1 MKNFKTYRQQLS
13 ILRSRGLVVP
23 KTGLPMRILENENY
37 YKLING
43 YKDLFLDTSSHDEIY
58 RQGTQFSEVKSL
70 YDFDRKLRLLF
81 LEPILM
87 IEAKL
92 KSSIA
97 YEFSS
102 ENGHDNYLKNSSFN
116 DLKQT
121 GAKHTTLLRRT
132 QDISE
137 LIAHVQ
143 SDISS
148 ACLRKDYVK
157 HYLQEYGY
165 VPLWVLINSLSLGTV
180 SKFYHLMKDKERI
193 EVAKRFFIHN
203 NELDQAIKILG
214 AIRNITAHDE
224 RLYNVRL
231 KNGYEIMDTPI
242 HHQLSILKLNG
253 KYIYG
258 KNDLFSVVII
268 LKRLLS
274 KSDFIKFYKQLKTE
288 INAVLCQLPT
298 ISRTAF
304 LHKLGFPQNWDII
317 VITNGFVE
325 L

>member
-1 MKNFKTYRQQLS
+1 MKIFKTYRQQLS
-13 ILRSRGLVVP
+13 ILRNRGLVVP
-23 KTGLPMRILENENY
+23 KTGIPMRILEDENY

-43 YKDLFLDTSSHDEIY
+43 YKDLFLNSNASTESFI
-58 RQGTQFSEVKSL
+58 QGTHFSEIKAL

-81 LEPILM
+81 LSPILM

-97 YEFSS
+97 YEFSKI
-102 ENGHDNYLKNSSFN
+102 NGHDNYLKKSSFN

-121 GAKHTTLLRRT
+121 SAKQATLLKRT
-132 QDISE
+132 QDISS
-137 LIAHVQ
+137 LISHIQ
-143 SDISS
+143 SDISD

-165 VPLWVLINSLSLGTV
+165 IPLWVLINSLSLGTV
-180 SKFYHLMKDKERI
+180 SKFYHLMKDAERV
-193 EVAKRFFIHN
+193 EVAKRFYIHN

-231 KNGYEIMDTPI
+231 KNGYEIMDTSI
-242 HHQLSILKLNG
+242 HVHLNIQ
-253 KYIYG
+253 KVNDKFVCG
-258 KNDLFSVVII
+258 KNDLFAVVII

-274 KSDFIKFYKQLKTE
+274 KKDFLRFHRQLKTE
-288 INAVLCQLPT
+288 IDLVLNQLPT
-298 ISRTAF
+298 ITHYDF
-304 LHKLGFPQNWDII
+304 HQKLGFPLNWNLIL
-317 VITNGFVE
+317 N